1 MSRAILTYVSI
12 TPEPRPRLPRVS
24 SPLFRLSSHELQ
36 VCKALHIDPH
46 SLKST
51 PKPSDLH
58 SLRKWEETESK
69 RRENLRLIR
78 QMTDKK
84 RDFDS
89 EPSRKRENNR
99 EDVSFLIDRFR
110 GVMRPVWKG
119 AIRLKRREMMKKQE
133 ELERKRRE
141 IVGKIRGVKAI
152 IAPYAKE
159 QLVYFEYFTVTTEV
173 AGGTT
178 RLATGS

>member
-1 MSRAILTYVSI
+1 
-12 TPEPRPRLPRVS
+12 
-24 SPLFRLSSHELQ
+24 
-36 VCKALHIDPH
+36 
-46 SLKST
+46 
-51 PKPSDLH
+51 
-58 SLRKWEETESK
+58 
-69 RRENLRLIR
+69 
-78 QMTDKK
+78 
-84 RDFDS
+84 
-89 EPSRKRENNR
+89 
-99 EDVSFLIDRFR
+99 
-110 GVMRPVWKG
+110 MRPVWKG